1 MMTPD
6 LPEHEIIQTIQ
17 LIIENCTKS
26 VQNIFRDNASKP
38 PNIIHF
44 RHEIYRYPY
53 ERLFIY

>member
-1 MMTPD
+1 MTPD

-17 LIIENCTKS
+17 LIIENFTKS

-44 RHEIYRYPY
+44 RHEIY
-53 ERLFIY
+53 IS